1 MAAARK
7 VKVEELLQGEYVSSE
22 EEAPHLITPWGEKVS
37 RARVMGTVVDKWV
50 REDGGYCTVHLDD
63 GTGVISLRG
72 WGESVKELDEL
83 KVGDLVDVIGG
94 VREYLGERYL
104 RPYLLLKVK
113 DPNWEVV
120 RELEILLA
128 RRKALAR
135 GIRPKKLETR
145 ELRIEA
151 SPGGGEEEVEVEEI
165 EELELPKVPEELKK
179 RTLLALERL
188 DRGEGVRE
196 EELERELGVGRKEV
210 EDVLLVL
217 MDEGE
222 VFEVRAGRYQR
233 VR

>member
-1 MAAARK
+1 VTAAHK
-7 VKVEELLQGEYVSSE
+7 VKVEEILQGEYAVSE
-22 EEAPHLITPWGEKVS
+22 EGVPYLITPWGEKIS
-37 RARVMGTVVDKWV
+37 RARVMGTVVEKWL
-50 REDGGYCTVHLDD
+50 REDGEYCTVYLDD

-72 WGESVKELDEL
+72 WREGAKELDEL
-83 KVGDLVDVIGG
+83 KVGDLVDVIGR

-104 RPYLLLKVK
+104 VPHLLLKVR

-128 RRKALAR
+128 RRRALER
-135 GIRPKKLETR
+135 GIRPRRPSPR
-145 ELRIEA
+145 EIKIEA
-151 SPGGGEEEVEVEEI
+151 PAEGEEVEVEEI
-165 EELELPKVPEELKK
+165 EELEFPQVPEELKK
-179 RTLLALERL
+179 KALLALERL

-196 EELERELGVGRKEV
+196 EELERELSLSRKEV
-210 EDVLLVL
+210 EDLLLVL

>member
-1 MAAARK
+1 
-7 VKVEELLQGEYVSSE
+7 
-22 EEAPHLITPWGEKVS
+22 
-37 RARVMGTVVDKWV
+37 
-50 REDGGYCTVHLDD
+50 
-63 GTGVISLRG
+63 
-72 WGESVKELDEL
+72 
-83 KVGDLVDVIGG
+83 
-94 VREYLGERYL
+94 
-104 RPYLLLKVK
+104 KVK

-135 GIRPKKLETR
+135 GIRPKKLEAR
-145 ELRIEA
+145 ELRVEA

>member
-7 VKVEELLQGEYVSSE
+7 VKVEELLLGEYVSSE
-22 EEAPHLITPWGEKVS
+22 EEAPYLITPWGEKVS

-50 REDGGYCTVHLDD
+50 REDGGYCTVYLDD

-72 WGESVKELDEL
+72 WGEGVKELDEL

-104 RPYLLLKVK
+104 RPYLLLRVK

-135 GIRPKKLETR
+135 GIRPKR
-145 ELRIEA
+145 PAEA
-151 SPGGGEEEVEVEEI
+151 PPEEVEVEE
-165 EELELPKVPEELKK
+165 LELPQVPEELKK
-179 RTLLALERL
+179 KALLALEKL

-196 EELERELGVGRKEV
+196 EELERELGVGKREV
-210 EDVLLVL
+210 EDLLLVL
-217 MDEGE
+217 MAEGE
-222 VFEVRAGRYQR
+222 IFEVRAGRYQR
-233 VR
+233 VK